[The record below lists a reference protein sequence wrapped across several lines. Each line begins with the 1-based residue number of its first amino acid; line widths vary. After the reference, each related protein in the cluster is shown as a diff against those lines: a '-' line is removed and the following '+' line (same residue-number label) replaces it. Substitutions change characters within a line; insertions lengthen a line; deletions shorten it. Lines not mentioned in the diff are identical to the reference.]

1 MDKDELIKQLQ
12 EENSLLKYE
21 LETTKIQ
28 LKKYTTHVFS
38 NKKLITPE
46 EKIAEYNTCAYQ
58 KLKEKMKKLN
68 TLKPASRL

>member
-1 MDKDELIKQLQ
+1 MDKDELIKRLQ

-21 LETTKIQ
+21 LEKTKFH
-28 LKKYTTHVFS
+28 LKKYTTHVFC
-38 NKKLITPE
+38 NKNLIDSE

-68 TLKPASRL
+68 RLTPASRL